1 MREAFQL
8 SKLKAPDH
16 RPPTLLQLNGD
27 DDNDCGNY
35 LGAELRAKPIFIKFG
50 MGLRMM
56 RRMMMAKT
64 KLNAHDDDQGGWGV
78 KLEMK

>member
-27 DDNDCGNY
+27 DDNDCGYY
-35 LGAELRAKPIFIKFG
+35 LGA
-50 MGLRMM
+50 GLRPRPMFIVFF
-56 RRMMMAKT
+56 
-64 KLNAHDDDQGGWGV
+64 NGFDDDENNYDG
-78 KLEMK
+78 KNKTERP

>member
-16 RPPTLLQLNGD
+16 RPPTLLQLNRD
-27 DDNDCGNY
+27 DDNDCGY
-35 LGAELRAKPIFIKFG
+35 CLGAELRPMLLIVA
-50 MGLRMM
+50 MVLMTM

>member
-16 RPPTLLQLNGD
+16 RPPTLLQLNRD
-27 DDNDCGNY
+27 DDNDCGY
-35 LGAELRAKPIFIKFG
+35 HLGAELRPLFMIFA
-50 MGLRMM
+50 MGLMMM

-64 KLNAHDDDQGGWGV
+64 KLNAYDDDQGGWGV

>member
-1 MREAFQL
+1 MFM
-8 SKLKAPDH
+8 
-16 RPPTLLQLNGD
+16 
-27 DDNDCGNY
+27 
-35 LGAELRAKPIFIKFG
+35 IFG
-50 MGLRMM
+50 MGLMMM